1 MPSCVIIVENLPV
14 PLDRRV
20 WQEARALQESG
31 WAVSVICPA
40 TERFPARR
48 EIIDGIRI
56 FRHPLPLE
64 AKGIWGFFIEYG
76 MALFHQTRLLI
87 SVRWSA
93 DFDIIQACNPPDL
106 LFLVALPW
114 KLFGK
119 KFVFDHHD
127 VCPEL
132 MEAKF
137 GKKRFLQ
144 PLLFLAERLTFKAAD
159 LVISANESFR
169 QLAISRGGKSP
180 EDVVAVYSIPDKRF
194 FSNANPDSSTDI
206 GERIRGGKSI
216 VIGYVGIVGDQDG
229 VDNVVRMALEL
240 LKKHSIEDFTCV
252 IVGDGPA
259 LPSVK
264 ALAVELGV
272 CEHVTF
278 TGYLSGTQLI
288 EALSEF
294 DIGVIPDTINP
305 YNDKISMNK
314 VFEYCAMGLPIVAF
328 DLSETKRLLKDAA
341 LIATDGNA
349 SGLAEQVERLIRD
362 PELRHELGQKAKA
375 LADREFVWEA
385 EARRYVAAM
394 TRLFEDG
401 RAQATQRGSR
411 LGFLG
416 GRPRRA
422 SSDSRELPRR
432 PFARDR
438 SHLTRLGTKE

>member
-14 PLDRRV
+14 PFDRRV

-76 MALFHQTRLLI
+76 TALFHQTRLLI
-87 SVRWSA
+87 SIRWSF

-106 LFLVALPW
+106 LFLVAWPW

-144 PLLFLAERLTFKAAD
+144 PLLFLAEKLTFNAAD

-169 QLAISRGGKSP
+169 QVAIGRGGKSP

-194 FSNANPDSSTDI
+194 FNNANPGSPTNI
-206 GERIRGGKSI
+206 GTQIRNGKKT
-216 VIGYVGIVGDQDG
+216 VIGYVGIIGDQDG
-229 VDNVVRMALEL
+229 VDNVVRMALEI
-240 LKKHSIEDFTCV
+240 LKKYSIDDFTCV

-259 LPSVK
+259 LSSVK
-264 ALAVELGV
+264 SLAIELGV

-278 TGYLSGTQLI
+278 TGYLSGKQLI

-294 DIGVIPDTINP
+294 DIGVIPDPINS

-341 LIATDGNA
+341 LIATSGDA
-349 SGLAEQVERLIRD
+349 SGLAEQVARLIKD
-362 PELRHELGQKAKA
+362 PQLRHSLGQKAKD
-375 LADREFVWEA
+375 LADRDFVWET
-385 EARRYVAAM
+385 EAKRYVAAM
-394 TRLFEDG
+394 TGLFDEKV
-401 RAQATQRGSR
+401 QARTRRSR
-411 LGFLG
+411 LGLLR
-416 GRPRRA
+416 GRLSTAFSKLAELRRA
-422 SSDSRELPRR
+422 RYG
-432 PFARDR
+432 RDR
-438 SHLTRLGTKE
+438 SHLPRLGTKE